1 MKCKKCD
8 EKATYKGLCKVH
20 FTNYFEKK
28 VKTTIERFNL
38 IKKTEK
44 VMVAASGGK
53 DSMTVLHI
61 LNKLKYNVT
70 ALAIDE
76 GIENYRDGTLALLKD
91 YCEKNNIKLK
101 VVSYKNWMGH
111 TLDEIIKKTNDRP
124 CSVCGTFRRY
134 LLNQYSSEFD
144 VLVTGH
150 NQDDEAQAVL
160 MNLTKNNIDALNRQ
174 GPISGKGNE
183 QKFTKRVKPLYLCSE
198 KEVMFYSS
206 INKLTIDF
214 NCCPNI
220 GRSFRLRL
228 KRSLNNVEGQD
239 NIQAKENIV
248 NWFIDYKKSFSKKKN
263 SKVSVKQ
270 CGVCGQNTTGN
281 VCKACQYKQRLAKCM

>member
-1 MKCKKCD
+1 MKCIKCD
-8 EKATYKGLCKVH
+8 EKSTYKDLCKFH
-20 FTNYFEKK
+20 FTKYFEKK

-38 IKKTEK
+38 INKKEK

-76 GIENYRDGTLALLKD
+76 GIENYRNNTLALLRN
-91 YCEKNNIKLK
+91 YCEKNKIKLK
-101 VVSYKNWMGH
+101 VVSYKNWVGH

-134 LLNQYSSEFD
+134 LLNQHSSEFD

-174 GPISGKGNE
+174 GPMSGKGNE
-183 QKFTKRVKPLYLCSE
+183 QKFTKRVKPLYLSSE

-228 KRSLNNVEGQD
+228 KRSLNNVEVQD
-239 NIQAKENIV
+239 NINAKEHIV
-248 NWFIDYKKSFSKKKN
+248 NWFIEYKKTISKKDS
-263 SKVSVKQ
+263 SKVSIKL
-270 CGVCGQNTTGN
+270 CSVCGQNTTGN
-281 VCKACQYKQRLAKCM
+281 VCKACQYKERLAKCL